1 MVFAIHQHELAI
13 GQYVFNWQFPRG
25 GKTYGHVSYTDY
37 TYVSDSSQLFMI
49 NVFLVLT
56 FGLFTLNRDQI

>member
-1 MVFAIHQHELAI
+1 MSFAIH
-13 GQYVFNWQFPRG
+13 QYVFNWQFPRG
-25 GKTYGHVSYTDY
+25 GTTYGHASYTDY
-37 TYVSDSSQLFMI
+37 AYVSDSSQLFMI